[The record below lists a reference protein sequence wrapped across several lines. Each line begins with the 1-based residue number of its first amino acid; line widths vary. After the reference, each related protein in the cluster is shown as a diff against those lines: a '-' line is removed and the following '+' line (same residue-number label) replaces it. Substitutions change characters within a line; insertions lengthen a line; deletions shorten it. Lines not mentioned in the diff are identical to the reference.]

1 MQWFLIW
8 TTEDRNFS
16 SLFLIIFV
24 TRLEFIFVK
33 MERVRLKDWIL
44 NFKEPYLYKYEIER
58 SNIWN
63 RKIEIL
69 CNKIPDVYPYI
80 CKIFSKSKRKRFQKI
95 LEISKIFKISLFRES
110 LQKFNVY
117 FQQSLSSRN
126 FRKISCW
133 NLEDSNL
140 LPKKLE
146 VHPKRKWERKCRMY
160 RYSHFRCFFFFT
172 STPLRLHRPWYRASR
187 PVTAL
192 YRSFTILF
200 FLILR
205 LATRRRALAS
215 TPLRFLI

>member
-8 TTEDRNFS
+8 TMEDRNFS

-117 FQQSLSSRN
+117 FQQFLIIQKFQKDQLS
-126 FRKISCW
+126 
-133 NLEDSNL
+133 EDSNV

-160 RYSHFRCFFFFT
+160 QYSHFR
-172 STPLRLHRPWYRASR
+172 
-187 PVTAL
+187 
-192 YRSFTILF
+192 
-200 FLILR
+200 
-205 LATRRRALAS
+205 
-215 TPLRFLI
+215 